1 MAPIPDVKFNTK
13 LSAWLIALG
22 LGAVLGFAA
31 EEEIKP
37 EGTHVEIEPI
47 QFGTHTS
54 GKPITIKTIAMNRD
68 GDLLVGISWG
78 EGEMEFAQPRE
89 NDGGGGRDRRFRG
102 SGGERRPG
110 VSGGLMQMLPVLLA
124 LDENGDGEISNGEI
138 EKAEEALAKLDKNG
152 DGKLTGDELR
162 PNQGQRGRAFGG
174 GQRDRLPV
182 ARSDSQAQD
191 SDKSSDEIENILEFG
206 TEEEIAE
213 LAREIDPRSFFEA
226 LRGMDSDDR
235 RKVMGALP
243 EEVRSRFRS
252 RFGGRR
258 PGDRGGERGQSRG
271 RAARGAGGGDR
282 PERRGNRGP
291 LAIDDLFKH
300 QYGIRVIS
308 LDGSVKAEWPMPDDG
323 PHPKMIHA
331 CDDGTVYVAGH
342 GKMAS
347 YDKNGKRLAMA
358 DIDKLSGDKSLA
370 AGMFVSDK
378 HVFLAVGMGN
388 SMRATE
394 DIYRFNRDLTDAKK
408 IIEQQYGCCSHIDMQ
423 VMNGELLIAENSRH
437 RVNRFDLD
445 GKSLG
450 RWGKRDRTGI
460 EGFAACCNP
469 VNIDIGPGNI
479 LYTAE
484 SGIGRI
490 KKYTPEGEYLGVV
503 GYVDTT
509 EFDRG
514 SRLAAQTCYIPIEVN
529 KDASRV
535 YVMDVRANLIR
546 VLAPRKK

>member
-1 MAPIPDVKFNTK
+1 MKFNTK
-13 LSAWLIALG
+13 LSVWLIALG

-31 EEEIKP
+31 EEEARP
-37 EGTHVEIEPI
+37 EGTHAEIEPI
-47 QFGTHTS
+47 QFGTHSS

-68 GDLLVGISWG
+68 DDLLVGISWG
-78 EGEMEFAQPRE
+78 EGEMEFAQPRGDD
-89 NDGGGGRDRRFRG
+89 DGGSRDRRFRG
-102 SGGERRPG
+102 SAGERRP
-110 VSGGLMQMLPVLLA
+110 GGLMQMLPVLLA
-124 LDENGDGEISNGEI
+124 LDEDGDGEISNDEI
-138 EKAEEALAKLDKNG
+138 EKAEEVLVKLDKNG

-162 PNQGQRGRAFGG
+162 PNRGQRGRAFGG
-174 GQRDRLPV
+174 GQADRLPV
-182 ARSDSQAQD
+182 DRLGSQAQD
-191 SDKSSDEIENILEFG
+191 SDQSSDEIENILEFG
-206 TEEEIAE
+206 TEEEIVE

-243 EEVRSRFRS
+243 EEIRS

-258 PGDRGGERGQSRG
+258 SGGRGGDRGQSRG
-271 RAARGAGGGDR
+271 RAGRGARGGDQ

-378 HVFLAVGMGN
+378 HVFLAVGTGN

-490 KKYTPEGEYLGVV
+490 KKYTPEGEFLGVV

>member
-1 MAPIPDVKFNTK
+1 MASIPGVKFNTK
-13 LSAWLIALG
+13 LSVWLIALG

-31 EEEIKP
+31 EEEARP
-37 EGTHVEIEPI
+37 EGTHAEIEPI
-47 QFGTHTS
+47 QFGTHSS

-68 GDLLVGISWG
+68 DDLLVGISWG
-78 EGEMEFAQPRE
+78 EGEMEFAQPRGDD
-89 NDGGGGRDRRFRG
+89 DGGSRDRRFRG
-102 SGGERRPG
+102 SAGERRP
-110 VSGGLMQMLPVLLA
+110 GGLMQMLPVLLA
-124 LDENGDGEISNGEI
+124 LDEDGDGEISNDEI
-138 EKAEEALAKLDKNG
+138 EKAEEVLVKLDKNG

-162 PNQGQRGRAFGG
+162 PNRGQRGRAFGG
-174 GQRDRLPV
+174 GQADRLPV
-182 ARSDSQAQD
+182 DRLGSQAQD
-191 SDKSSDEIENILEFG
+191 SDQSSDEIENILEFG
-206 TEEEIAE
+206 TEEEIVE

-243 EEVRSRFRS
+243 EEIRS

-258 PGDRGGERGQSRG
+258 SGGRGGDRGQSRG
-271 RAARGAGGGDR
+271 RAGRGARGGDQ

-378 HVFLAVGMGN
+378 HVFLAVGTGN

>member
-1 MAPIPDVKFNTK
+1 MALIPGVKFNTK
-13 LSAWLIALG
+13 LSVWLIALG

-31 EEEIKP
+31 EEEVRP
-37 EGTHVEIEPI
+37 EGTHAEIEPI
-47 QFGTHTS
+47 QFGTHSS
-54 GKPITIKTIAMNRD
+54 GKPITIKTIAMNHD
-68 GDLLVGISWG
+68 DDLLVGISWG
-78 EGEMEFAQPRE
+78 EGEMEFAQPRGDD
-89 NDGGGGRDRRFRG
+89 DGGSRDRRFRG
-102 SGGERRPG
+102 SAGERRR
-110 VSGGLMQMLPVLLA
+110 GGLMQMLPVLLA
-124 LDENGDGEISNGEI
+124 LDEDGDGEISNDEI
-138 EKAEEALAKLDKNG
+138 EKAEEVLVKLDKNG

-162 PNQGQRGRAFGG
+162 PNRGQRGRAFGG
-174 GQRDRLPV
+174 GQADRLPV
-182 ARSDSQAQD
+182 DRLGSQAQD

-206 TEEEIAE
+206 TEEEIVE

-243 EEVRSRFRS
+243 EEIRS

-258 PGDRGGERGQSRG
+258 SGGRGGDRGQSRG
-271 RAARGAGGGDR
+271 RAGRGARGGDQ

-378 HVFLAVGMGN
+378 HVFLAVGTGN

-490 KKYTPEGEYLGVV
+490 KKYTPEGEFLGVV

>member
-1 MAPIPDVKFNTK
+1 MALIPGVKFNTK
-13 LSAWLIALG
+13 LSVWLIALG

-31 EEEIKP
+31 EEEVRP
-37 EGTHVEIEPI
+37 EGTHAEIEPI
-47 QFGTHTS
+47 QFGTHSS
-54 GKPITIKTIAMNRD
+54 GKPITIKTIAMNHD
-68 GDLLVGISWG
+68 DDLLVGISWG
-78 EGEMEFAQPRE
+78 EGEMEFAQPRGDD
-89 NDGGGGRDRRFRG
+89 DGGSRDRRFRG
-102 SGGERRPG
+102 SAGERR
-110 VSGGLMQMLPVLLA
+110 SGGLMQMLPVLLA
-124 LDENGDGEISNGEI
+124 LDEDGDGEISNDEI
-138 EKAEEALAKLDKNG
+138 EKAEEVLVKLDKNG

-162 PNQGQRGRAFGG
+162 PNRGQRGRAFGG
-174 GQRDRLPV
+174 GQADRLPV
-182 ARSDSQAQD
+182 DRLGSQAED
-191 SDKSSDEIENILEFG
+191 SDQSSDEIENILEFG
-206 TEEEIAE
+206 TEEEIVE

-243 EEVRSRFRS
+243 EEIRS

-258 PGDRGGERGQSRG
+258 SGGRGGDRGQSRG
-271 RAARGAGGGDR
+271 RAGRGARGGDQ

-378 HVFLAVGMGN
+378 HVFLAVGTGN

-469 VNIDIGPGNI
+469 VNIDIGPGNT

>member
-1 MAPIPDVKFNTK
+1 VKFNTK
-13 LSAWLIALG
+13 LSVCLVALG
-22 LGAVLGFAA
+22 LGVVFGFSA
-31 EEEIKP
+31 EEEAKP
-37 EGTHVEIEPI
+37 QGTHTEIEPI
-47 QFGTHTS
+47 QFGTHSS

-68 GDLLVGISWG
+68 SDLLVGISWG
-78 EGEMEFAQPRE
+78 EGEMEFAQPRG

-110 VSGGLMQMLPVLLA
+110 FRGGLMQMLPVLLA

-162 PNQGQRGRAFGG
+162 PNKGQRGRAFGG
-174 GQRDRLPV
+174 GQQDRLPV
-182 ARSDSQAQD
+182 ARSGSQAQD

-235 RKVMGALP
+235 RKLMGALP
-243 EEVRSRFRS
+243 EEVRSRF
-252 RFGGRR
+252 GGRR
-258 PGDRGGERGQSRG
+258 AGRGEGGGRGG
-271 RAARGAGGGDR
+271 GGGDR
-282 PERRGNRGP
+282 SERRGNRGP

-308 LDGSVKAEWPMPDDG
+308 LDGSVKAEWSMPDDG

-358 DIDKLSGDKSLA
+358 DIDKLSGEKSLA

-394 DIYRFNRDLTDAKK
+394 DIYRFNRDFTEAKK

-445 GKSLG
+445 GKPLG

-469 VNIDIGPGNI
+469 VNIDIGPGNV

-509 EFDRG
+509 EFDSG

>member
-1 MAPIPDVKFNTK
+1 MALIPGVKFNTK
-13 LSAWLIALG
+13 LSVWLIALG

-31 EEEIKP
+31 EEEVRP
-37 EGTHVEIEPI
+37 EGTHAEIEPI
-47 QFGTHTS
+47 QFGTHSS
-54 GKPITIKTIAMNRD
+54 GKPITIKTIAMNHD
-68 GDLLVGISWG
+68 DDLLVGISWG
-78 EGEMEFAQPRE
+78 EGEMEFAQPRGDD
-89 NDGGGGRDRRFRG
+89 DGGSRDRRFRG
-102 SGGERRPG
+102 SAGERRR
-110 VSGGLMQMLPVLLA
+110 GGLMQMLPVLLA
-124 LDENGDGEISNGEI
+124 LDEDGDGEISNDEI
-138 EKAEEALAKLDKNG
+138 EKAEEVLVKLDKNG

-162 PNQGQRGRAFGG
+162 PNRGQRGRAFGG
-174 GQRDRLPV
+174 GQADRLPV
-182 ARSDSQAQD
+182 DRLGSQAQD
-191 SDKSSDEIENILEFG
+191 SDQSSDEIENILEFG
-206 TEEEIAE
+206 TEEEIVE
-213 LAREIDPRSFFEA
+213 LAREIDPRSFFES

-243 EEVRSRFRS
+243 EEIRS

-258 PGDRGGERGQSRG
+258 SGGRGGDRGQSRG
-271 RAARGAGGGDR
+271 RAGRGARDGDQ

-378 HVFLAVGMGN
+378 HVFLAVGTGN

-490 KKYTPEGEYLGVV
+490 KKYTPEGEFLGVV